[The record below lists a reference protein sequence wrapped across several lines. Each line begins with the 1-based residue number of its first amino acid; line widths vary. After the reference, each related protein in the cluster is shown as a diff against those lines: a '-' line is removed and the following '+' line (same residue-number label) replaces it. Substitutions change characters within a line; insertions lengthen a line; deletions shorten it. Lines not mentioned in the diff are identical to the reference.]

1 MPTYTS
7 TLPDELFHDL
17 KENAA
22 RLRKPI
28 NAIIENALRIYL
40 TELRRAAYAKS
51 WKLSSDDP
59 DVINI
64 AEEGMKDYLQQ
75 LNDLDEAM

>member
-17 KENAA
+17 KENAT